1 MSGHS
6 KWANIKRKKEANDK
20 VKGNVF
26 GKMSKII
33 TLAVLEGGG
42 MTDPDHNV
50 KLRLAIEKAKSANM
64 PKENIQRAI
73 EKGTGPDKSQLK
85 EIIYEGFAPGG
96 VSLIILTT
104 SDNHNRTLTE
114 VRNIMEKHEG
124 KLGAAGAVGYLFK
137 KCSLIIFSK
146 QEVQEEAA
154 FEAAEHLQAFDIDQD
169 DTHFYV
175 WFPYENLGHIK
186 DKLGDIKYE
195 SAEVDFK
202 PQSIIELNDPAKMQ
216 KVENLIN
223 LLEEL
228 DDVHKVFAN
237 L

>member
-73 EKGTGPDKSQLK
+73 EKGTGPEKSQLK

-96 VSLIILTT
+96 VSLIILT
-104 SDNHNRTLTE
+104 
-114 VRNIMEKHEG
+114 
-124 KLGAAGAVGYLFK
+124 
-137 KCSLIIFSK
+137 
-146 QEVQEEAA
+146 
-154 FEAAEHLQAFDIDQD
+154 
-169 DTHFYV
+169 
-175 WFPYENLGHIK
+175 
-186 DKLGDIKYE
+186 
-195 SAEVDFK
+195 
-202 PQSIIELNDPAKMQ
+202 
-216 KVENLIN
+216 
-223 LLEEL
+223 
-228 DDVHKVFAN
+228 
-237 L
+237 